1 MRFFALLLATLMLT
15 ETALASGQLRIGTL
29 APKNSV
35 YHRQLLEVGQ
45 AWRQAEGEGKVLVY
59 PDGSQ
64 GGEADMV
71 RRMRINQLQG
81 GLLSVAGLEAIEP
94 SIAALQLMPLMFRSW
109 EEVDYVREKMRN
121 SMEKKFYDKG
131 FVILAWGDAGWVR
144 FFSKQAAASPSD
156 YKGMK
161 FFSWGSETGQQE
173 IMKNLGYTPVPLEV
187 SDILP
192 AIQTGMINAVPSTPY
207 FALATQIYTNAP
219 YMLDLNWA
227 PMVGACVVKKD
238 VWDKIPADTRRLL
251 LVSAATA
258 GKEIQAKSRTE
269 GEQAVAAMQSPC
281 SAYRNDL
288 ILQDVHSSG
297 CSTAGAQTGAML
309 AGLNGHRMQSSKCCD
324 IDSQPVLACPTCRT
338 LSRENSHLKT
348 CGKGW
353 KYETILAVDC
363 SCWMR

>member
-15 ETALASGQLRIGTL
+15 EAALASGQLRIGTL

-45 AWRQAEGEGKVLVY
+45 AWRQAEGAGKVLVY

-109 EEVDYVREKMRN
+109 EEVDYVRERMRT
-121 SMEKKFYDKG
+121 SMEQKFYDKG

-144 FFSKQAAASPSD
+144 FFSKQPAATPTD
-156 YKGMK
+156 FKGMK
-161 FFSWGSETGQQE
+161 FFAWGSETAQQE

-227 PMVGACVVKKD
+227 PIVGALVVTRKA
-238 VWDKIPADTRRLL
+238 WDSMSPAGQ
-251 LVSAATA
+251 AALKQTGARA
-258 GKEIQAKSRTE
+258 GISMRAQARKEVDE
-269 GEQAVAAMQSPC
+269 AVAAMQKRGLTVTKPNAEQLKAWRKLADELYPRIRGRLVPTETFDEVVRHLE
-281 SAYRNDL
+281 AYR
-288 ILQDVHSSG
+288 S
-297 CSTAGAQTGAML
+297 
-309 AGLNGHRMQSSKCCD
+309 
-324 IDSQPVLACPTCRT
+324 
-338 LSRENSHLKT
+338 
-348 CGKGW
+348 GKG
-353 KYETILAVDC
+353 
-363 SCWMR
+363 R